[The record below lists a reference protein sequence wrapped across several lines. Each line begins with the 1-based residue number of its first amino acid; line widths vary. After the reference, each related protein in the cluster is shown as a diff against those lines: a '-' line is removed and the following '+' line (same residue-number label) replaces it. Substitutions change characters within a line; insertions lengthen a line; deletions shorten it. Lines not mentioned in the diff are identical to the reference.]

1 MMGKQHYLFRAALAA
16 TVAGAAT
23 ARAQVA
29 DTVTV
34 TSVTVVTA
42 ADTQRIDPDALAA
55 LKRMGDYLRTL
66 NAFQVKADIT
76 TENVG
81 NDGQKLQLM
90 STADMIA
97 KRPDKLRVEV
107 VNSRQPRTFYYD
119 GKSFTLWAPRLKYYA
134 TVDAPPTARELFL
147 KLEDKYNIEMP
158 FVDLFKWGTPDAN
171 TNEITDA
178 TDIGPA
184 VVNGITTE
192 QYAFRQ
198 PGLDWQ
204 VWIQAGDFPLPL
216 RLVLTTTD
224 DDARPQHTSQY
235 AWNLAPSYTDKAF
248 AFVAPPDAKKITF
261 AEAGAPV
268 VAMKKRGG
276 TNK

>member
-34 TSVTVVTA
+34 TSVTVVK
-42 ADTQRIDPDALAA
+42 ADTQRIDPDAIAA

-66 NAFQVKADIT
+66 NAFQVHADVT

-81 NDGQKLQLM
+81 NDGQKIQMLT
-90 STADMIA
+90 SADMIA

-107 VNSRQPRTFYYD
+107 VNNRQPRTFYYD
-119 GKSFTLWAPRLKYYA
+119 GKDFTLWAPRLKYYA
-134 TVDAPPTARELFL
+134 TVPAPPTARELFL
-147 KLEDKYNIEMP
+147 KLEDKYNIEIP

-171 TNEITDA
+171 TSEITDA
-178 TDIGPA
+178 TDLGPS

-204 VWIQAGDFPLPL
+204 LWMQAGDFPLPL
-216 RLVLTTTD
+216 RIVLTTTT
-224 DDARPQHTSQY
+224 DDARPQHQSTY
-235 AWNLAPSYTDKAF
+235 TWNLAPSYTDKAF
-248 AFVAPPDAKKITF
+248 AFVVPPDAKKITF
-261 AEAGAPV
+261 AEAGGPDV
-268 VAMKKRGG
+268 LKKRGG
-276 TNK
+276 KDK

>member
-29 DTVTV
+29 DTVVV

-42 ADTQRIDPDALAA
+42 DTQRVDPDAIAA

-119 GKSFTLWAPRLKYYA
+119 GKTFTLWAPRLKYYA

-198 PGLDWQ
+198 KGLDWQ
-204 VWIQAGDFPLPL
+204 VWIQLGDYPLP
-216 RLVLTTTD
+216 RKLVLTTMTD
-224 DDARPQHTSQY
+224 EARPQYSATLT
-235 AWNLAPSYTDKAF
+235 WNLAPSFNDASFTF
-248 AFVAPPDAKKITF
+248 TPPSG
-261 AEAGAPV
+261 AGRV
-268 VAMKKRGG
+268 VIAGSK
-276 TNK
+276 

>member
-1 MMGKQHYLFRAALAA
+1 MMGKQHYLFRAAL
-16 TVAGAAT
+16 TVLVASAAT
-23 ARAQVA
+23 AGAQTDSAGARAA
-29 DTVTV
+29 MP
-34 TSVTVVTA
+34 
-42 ADTQRIDPDALAA
+42 DTQRIDPDAIAA

-66 NAFQVKADIT
+66 NAFQVKAEIT

-97 KRPDKLRVEV
+97 KRPDRLRVEV

-119 GKSFTLWAPRLKYYA
+119 GKDFTLWAPRLKYYA
-134 TVDAPPTARELFL
+134 TVPAPATARELLL

-178 TDIGPA
+178 TDVGPA

-204 VWIQAGDFPLPL
+204 VWIQAGDYPLPL
-216 RLVLTTTD
+216 RVVLTTTD
-224 DDARPQHTSQY
+224 DEARPQHVSQY
-235 AWNLAPSYTDKAF
+235 SWNLAPSYTDKAF

-268 VAMKKRGG
+268 VAIKKRGG
-276 TNK
+276 NNK